1 MYQAMSAMGE
11 QVSTGIFQSLGVSQS
26 VGSTVFLIVVCLLA
40 YSLILVLLARLA
52 GLSRDVVARL
62 LAALPL
68 GAALVMVPFLNVLGG
83 VLLVGP
89 LFYVAYM
96 AIRSTAR

>member
-11 QVSTGIFQSLGVSQS
+11 QVSTEIFQSLGVTQS
-26 VGSTVFLIVVCLLA
+26 AGSTVFLIVICLLA
-40 YSLILVLLARLA
+40 YSLILVLP
-52 GLSRDVVARL
+52 V
-62 LAALPL
+62 
-68 GAALVMVPFLNVLGG
+68 GAVLVMVPLFNVLGG
-83 VLLVGP
+83 ALLVAP